1 MANIIKV
8 KVGRMKADVRR
19 NLWMRVFCSG
29 RSQSQERLSGFRAF
43 AVPTA
48 LLMLFADGS
57 SLAFAQ
63 GLPDTVLHDVTED
76 GWEMVVETLDEE
88 VNPVANLADTAFTR
102 EGFVQFTGVGKLL
115 GKGKYPVTAAEL
127 TIGYQL
133 GCQIDVS
140 QGVTLGGHI
149 DGNAGI
155 DLYQGAGVGVGAG
168 VGTAGVGGVGGGVG
182 GIPPLPGVGVGG
194 VGGVGGG
201 VGGAAGGGVGA
212 GVGAR
217 EGIGGSIGGNIQF
230 TLRPG
235 GIVAIPM
242 DRIPLKGSEARLRVR
257 NVNVKIDACGG
268 PVNVRSFALLSVA
281 TDYSHSTLATY
292 GTEYPI

>member
-1 MANIIKV
+1 MFDAIFRSNEVGAVSKV
-8 KVGRMKADVRR
+8 
-19 NLWMRVFCSG
+19 SG
-29 RSQSQERLSGFRAF
+29 RTKRYRVRKNTTLGALSAALFT
-43 AVPTA
+43 AVLGA
-48 LLMLFADGS
+48 S
-57 SLAFAQ
+57 SSYGQ
-63 GLPDTVLHDVTED
+63 GLPDTVLHDVSED

-102 EGFVQFTGVGKLL
+102 EGFVQLTGVGKIL

-127 TIGYQL
+127 IIGYQI

-140 QGVTLGGHI
+140 QGVTLGGSL
-149 DGNAGI
+149 GAS
-155 DLYQGAGVGVGAG
+155 AGVDAYQ
-168 VGTAGVGGVGGGVG
+168 
-182 GIPPLPGVGVGG
+182 GVGVGG
-194 VGGVGGG
+194 IGGAGTLVPPIGGAIIGGG
-201 VGGAAGGGVGA
+201 GAVGGAILHEGA
-212 GVGAR
+212 NAS
-217 EGIGGSIGGNIQF
+217 IGGSVQF

-268 PVNVRSFALLSVA
+268 PVNVRSFALLSLT